1 MINNKV
7 FALLALV
14 GLTCITANRAVAW
27 GKPSCDPGCLSA
39 VGDKYRAAYVAH
51 DRTRA
56 PFAKHVRFTENAVDL
71 SFPDGSWD
79 VVTSEVGPPLTF
91 TDPQTGGVGIYT
103 AVMMREVPAFLAIRL
118 KVERGEITEIEHLL
132 STKRAVSGPPTP
144 FGDVA
149 NLTHDPEMSRLL
161 TDKEKRPRAELIRL
175 ADGYFNTLARNDGT
189 LHTTFSPKCH
199 RIENGMETAKDGCDK
214 SFRLGVYR
222 FNERVRREPVL
233 VDEARGLVMF
243 RGFIDHKG
251 TMVDYQLT
259 DGTPR
264 KSPFAEPHT
273 WSFLETFKVRD
284 GEVGP
289 VEADFI
295 GSPYY
300 TISPWTTTK
309 GH

>member
-1 MINNKV
+1 MGCKDIRSMLV
-7 FALLALV
+7 LAVVASVAIGPSV
-14 GLTCITANRAVAW
+14 GRGSSACDDRCLTGI
-27 GKPSCDPGCLSA
+27 
-39 VGDKYRAAYVAH
+39 GDQYRAAYVKH

-56 PFAKHVRFTENAVDL
+56 PFASHVRFTENNVEL

-79 VVTSEVGPPLTF
+79 VVTAEVGPPFTF
-91 TDPQTGGVGIYT
+91 TDPVTGGIGIYT
-103 AVMMREVPAFLAIRL
+103 AIMMREIPGFLAIRL
-118 KVERGEITEIEHLL
+118 KVEHGKITQVEHLL

-144 FGDVA
+144 FGDVTK
-149 NLTHDPEMSRLL
+149 LIHDPELSTILAVS
-161 TDKEKRPRAELIRL
+161 EKRPRAELIRL
-175 ADGYFNTLARNDGT
+175 ADGYFATLSRNDGT

-199 RIENGMETAKDGCDK
+199 RIENGMETAKDGCDVT
-214 SFRLGVYR
+214 FRLGVFR
-222 FNERVRREPVL
+222 FNERVRREPIL

-251 TMVDYQLT
+251 TMIEYKLT
-259 DGTPR
+259 DGSER

-273 WSFLETFKVRD
+273 WSLIETFKVKN

-300 TISPWTTTK
+300 SRSPWSADK
-309 GH
+309 R